1 MANRYYENLYSD
13 MSNELGLDENVN
25 NESNKRK
32 SPIYTEQLKFED
44 PQSIVN
50 REVDPIQYGMSAQE
64 IAETGAAVYKTA
76 DTAYK
81 FFEGKDASLYSD
93 IADKIQSIKFYEE
106 ADTLQSIYG
115 ENYVEGVGPTGG
127 ETTIGEATAKPG
139 TGLALKIGGEAL
151 KYFADDDDPTT
162 MNVGETVGTA
172 ASGAGTGV
180 MLASM
185 LSAPV
190 LPVAVAAAVFSLL
203 RGKKRR
209 DKARELQKQKEAQD
223 AIVQNYRDTL
233 AEYRENRD
241 QFLSNYEYEQQTEG
255 LVDKYMS

>member
-32 SPIYTEQLKFED
+32 SPIYTEQLQFED

-93 IADKIQSIKFYEE
+93 IADKIQPMFYKE

-127 ETTIGEATAKPG
+127 EATIKPG
-139 TGLALKIGGEAL
+139 TGLALKVGGEAL
-151 KYFADDDDPTT
+151 KYLADDDDPTT

-180 MLASM
+180 MLASL

-190 LPVAVAAAVFSLL
+190 LPVAIAASIFSLL

-255 LVDKYMS
+255 LADKYMS

>member
-32 SPIYTEQLKFED
+32 SPIYTEQLQFED

-93 IADKIQSIKFYEE
+93 IADKIKP
-106 ADTLQSIYG
+106 
-115 ENYVEGVGPTGG
+115 NVEGVEATGEAAAG
-127 ETTIGEATAKPG
+127 GEATIKPG
-139 TGLALKIGGEAL
+139 TGLALKVGGEAL

-203 RGKKRR
+203 RGKRRR
-209 DKARELQKQKEAQD
+209 DRARELQKQKEAQE

-233 AEYRENRD
+233 SEYRENRD

-255 LVDKYMS
+255 LVDKYMN